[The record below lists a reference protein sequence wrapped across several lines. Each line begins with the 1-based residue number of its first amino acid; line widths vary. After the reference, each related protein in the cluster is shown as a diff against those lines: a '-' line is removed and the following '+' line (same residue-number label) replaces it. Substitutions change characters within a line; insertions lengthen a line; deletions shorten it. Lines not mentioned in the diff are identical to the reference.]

1 MGVVKCCL
9 SVTTYAINPN
19 VTAGE
24 RRARGFTS
32 VLGEVHGERRSLL

>member
-1 MGVVKCCL
+1 MRVLKCCL
-9 SVTTYAINPN
+9 SVTTYALNLN

-32 VLGEVHGERRSLL
+32 VPGEVHGDRRSLL